1 MSQDVRVNLK
11 PLKNLT
17 TGVTEGLRN
26 PQSAS
31 HIRDVLKKWAVRYR
45 SFAQLRFDRFS
56 KGRGDWQPLA
66 PSTLRRRRK
75 GKRKGVR
82 KAAILRNTGTLFA
95 VLDPTFT
102 NQPGQLEKNIP
113 FGVTVG
119 YGGPGR
125 YPKGR
130 ATIADI
136 ASFHQEGGP
145 HLPKRELIVTPDSR
159 TLNAMAGDMTAAFR
173 KYTK

>member
-1 MSQDVRVNLK
+1 MTKGVEELRTTTASGPVRD
-11 PLKNLT
+11 
-17 TGVTEGLRN
+17 
-26 PQSAS
+26 A
-31 HIRDVLKKWAVRYR
+31 LKKWAARYR

-56 KGRGDWQPLA
+56 KGGGNWKPLA

-75 GKRKGVR
+75 GKRKNVR
-82 KAAILRNTGTLFA
+82 KATILRDTGTLFA
-95 VLDPTFT
+95 ALDPTFT
-102 NQPGQLEKNIP
+102 SRPGQLETNIP

-125 YPKGR
+125 HPKGR

-145 HLPKRELIVTPDSR
+145 HLPKRELIVGPDSK
-159 TLNAMAGDMTAAFR
+159 TLTAMADDMITAFR
-173 KYTK
+173 KLTT